1 MSGSSIRIM
10 CPNMKC
16 RTLLSVPA
24 IARGKSI
31 RCGKCGNTMRVP
43 AAPRPM
49 TPTTAEAGDDK
60 PTVE

>member
-1 MSGSSIRIM
+1 MSGGSIRIM

-43 AAPRPM
+43 VAPRPAPA
-49 TPTTAEAGDDK
+49 TVSDGGEEKSTTG
-60 PTVE
+60 